1 MQDLPHVPE
10 INCASYA
17 DLNEQILCSEQPLV
31 LRGLVKNWPLVQAG
45 IHSATAAAEYLQSF
59 YNQKPVYAMVAN
71 ADESG
76 RFFYNQ
82 DLSGFNFSRRAMQLD
97 VLLTQLTAHK
107 AHQNESVYVGSTS
120 VNHILPGLRD
130 NNDVPQLADKPL
142 VSIWIGNQSRIAAHY
157 DVTDNVACVAVG
169 RRRFTLFAPD
179 QLENLYVGPLDFTPA
194 GQSASLVD
202 FHQPDYQRFP
212 KFKTALQHA
221 QVAELE
227 PGDGIFIPSM
237 WWHHV
242 EALSDFNVLLNY
254 WWRQVGDHL
263 GAPGDALNHAL
274 LSIKDLPLAQRE
286 AWRRLFEHYVFAPQE
301 QSHIPEH
308 AKGVLKPIDQ
318 NLARKLRA
326 MLLNNLNR

>member
-1 MQDLPHVPE
+1 MPHVPE
-10 INCASYA
+10 INCTQYA
-17 DLNEQILCSEQPLV
+17 DLSDEILCSEKPLV
-31 LRGLVKNWPLVQAG
+31 LRGLITNWPLVQAG
-45 IHSATAAAEYLQSF
+45 MQSAAAAAEYLRGF
-59 YNQKPVYAMVAN
+59 YNHKTVYAMVAD
-71 ADESG
+71 ASEGG

-97 VLLTQLTAHK
+97 ALLGQLTATNL
-107 AHQNESVYVGSTS
+107 QQTESVYVGSTS
-120 VNHILPGLRD
+120 VNHILPGLRKH
-130 NNDVPQLADKPL
+130 NDVPQLANKPL

-169 RRRFTLFAPD
+169 KRRFTLFAPD

-221 QVAELE
+221 LVAELE

-242 EALSDFNVLLNY
+242 EALSDFNVLVNY

-263 GAPGDALNHAL
+263 AAPGDALNHAM
-274 LSIKDLPLAQRE
+274 LSIKDLPVAQRE
-286 AWRRLFEHYVFAPQE
+286 AWRRLFEHYVFAPQPQE
-301 QSHIPEH
+301 HIPNH
-308 AKGVLKPIDQ
+308 AQGVLKPIDE